1 MWVVL
6 VIFLGVVLAVSAE
19 IYREMH
25 RFVISRYRISTSGL
39 SADMPELK
47 AVFLSDL
54 HNKEYG
60 ADNRDLVD
68 AIRIEKPDLILIGG
82 DMLVG
87 KPGSSYEKAA
97 SFIEKLPSIAPVWY
111 ANGNHEQRM
120 RADTQKYGEAYQR
133 YRERLEKAG
142 VRFLLDENVS
152 VMYQGERLSIA
163 GLEVPEACYGRT
175 SRYELKEEEIIR
187 RLGRTEGETFQIL
200 MAHPPEYTDVYR
212 KWGAD
217 LILSGHLHGGI
228 VRIPFLGAVF
238 TPQFRLFPKYSGGF
252 YREGDTDIVVSKGL
266 GTHTINIRL
275 FNPAEL
281 IVLQIKG
288 QKKRQEGRESWGF
301 R

>member
-1 MWVVL
+1 MWLAL
-6 VIFLGVVLAVSAE
+6 VILLGVILVVFAE

-25 RFVISRYRISTSGL
+25 RFVISRYRIKTARL

-60 ADNRDLVD
+60 VDNAELIDAMRD
-68 AIRIEKPDLILIGG
+68 EKPDLILIGG

-87 KPGSSYEKAA
+87 KPGSSFEIAA

-120 RADTQKYGEAYQR
+120 RADIKKYGDAYQR
-133 YRERLEKAG
+133 YHDRLKEAG
-142 VRFLLDENVS
+142 VHFLLDENAL
-152 VMYQGERLSIA
+152 VMYQGERIHIA
-163 GLEVPEACYGRT
+163 GLEVPEKCYGRT
-175 SRYELKEEEIIR
+175 SRYELKEEEIVR
-187 RLGRTEGETFQIL
+187 RLGKIDGDTFQIL

-238 TPQFRLFPKYSGGF
+238 TPQFRLFPKYSGGL

-266 GTHTINIRL
+266 GTHTVNLRL

-281 IVLQIKG
+281 IVLQIEG
-288 QKKRQEGRESWGF
+288 QKKENQEGR
-301 R
+301 